1 MPQTDAQLIDGLPL
15 AEWLQQRELHLIRT
29 HATSLDGPAVGKY
42 LQASSFE
49 KAIPAGHGLSYV
61 ALTADLTGTPHL
73 NFWHSFQASSL
84 GDILLRPDLSTL
96 AMDGKDPHLGHCIG
110 DFTMTDG
117 KEISICPRTLL
128 RKVTKKIATAGYRV
142 KAAFE
147 LEFFLY
153 NTSFSEAR
161 QSGYQDLKP
170 IGATTLH
177 NIYLLKNA
185 YHAKPFMEQ
194 LAQQLERQ
202 GIAWEAWNDEGG
214 AGQVE
219 LNFPPTEPVRAADVV
234 SRAKQIIYELAVDMN
249 LAVTFMAQPS
259 SDIANGLHIHHSLVT
274 PSGEA
279 AFYDTAQSGRSALML
294 HWIAGIL
301 ASMPGAASYLCPSI
315 NSWRR
320 LKEFTAA
327 PVSVS
332 WGEENKTAALR
343 VVSRAPGLAR
353 IEHRLVAGDANPYLA
368 LAVILA
374 GGLAGL
380 THKLTP
386 PKELPPF
393 GGEPPAGEA
402 RLPRSITQAA
412 KALREDVYLAEILGA
427 DVVDYWLKTRRAEWL
442 SFHNRRHA
450 PAVPGPVHHKKHQPE
465 APTLWELERYFEL
478 M

>member
-1 MPQTDAQLIDGLPL
+1 MPQTDAQLIEGLPL
-15 AEWLQQRELHLIRT
+15 GKWLQQRKLQVIRT
-29 HATSLDGPAVGKY
+29 HATNLDGLAVGKY
-42 LQASSFE
+42 LKVSSFE
-49 KAIPAGHGLSYV
+49 KTLPTGHGLSYV
-61 ALTADLTGTPHL
+61 ALTANLTGSPHL
-73 NFWHSFQASSL
+73 NFWHSFQESSL

-96 AMDGKDPHLGHCIG
+96 DMDSKDPYLGHCIC

-117 KEISICPRTLL
+117 REISICPRTLL
-128 RKVTKKIATAGYRV
+128 RKVTKKIATAGYTI

-153 NTSFSEAR
+153 HTSFSEAR

-170 IGATTLH
+170 IGATKLH

-185 YHAKPFMEQ
+185 HHAKPFMEQ
-194 LAQQLERQ
+194 LVQQLDRQ
-202 GIAWEAWNDEGG
+202 GIAWESWNDESG

-219 LNFPPTEPVRAADVV
+219 LNFPPTAPLRAADVV

-259 SDIANGLHIHHSLVT
+259 SDIANGLHIHHSLT
-274 PSGEA
+274 TLSGEP
-279 AFYDTAQSGRSALML
+279 AFYDATQGGRSVLML

-320 LKEFTAA
+320 IKEFTAA
-327 PVSVS
+327 PVTVS

-343 VVSRAPGLAR
+343 VVSRSAGLSR

-374 GGLAGL
+374 GGLAGF

-386 PKELPPF
+386 PNELPPF
-393 GGEPPAGEA
+393 GGDPPAGEA

-412 KALREDVYLAEILGA
+412 KALRDDPYLAEILGA

-442 SFHNRRHA
+442 SFHNRRHE
-450 PAVPGPVHHKKHQPE
+450 PAVPGQAHHKKPQPE